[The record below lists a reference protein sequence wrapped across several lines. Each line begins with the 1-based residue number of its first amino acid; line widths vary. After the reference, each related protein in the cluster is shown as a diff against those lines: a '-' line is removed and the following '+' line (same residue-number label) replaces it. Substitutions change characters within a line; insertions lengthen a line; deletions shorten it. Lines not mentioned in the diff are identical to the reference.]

1 MTIACSTTFD
11 TIITAITV
19 SLEGAKRLVSGELR
33 IGPRRHKLVR
43 DEDGTL
49 RYKSPEEEPMYA
61 SRPSL
66 PVLQL
71 PFHTANSRLRF
82 RSD

>member
-1 MTIACSTTFD
+1 MTTVCSTTFD

-19 SLEGAKRLVSGELR
+19 SLEGAKRLHSGELR

-43 DEDGTL
+43 DEHETL
-49 RYKSPEEEPMYA
+49 HLEAPELMYA
-61 SRPSL
+61 SRLSL

-71 PFHTANSRLRF
+71 PFHTVNSGLKS

>member
-1 MTIACSTTFD
+1 MIVCSTTFD

-19 SLEGAKRLVSGELR
+19 SPEAAKHLVSGELR
-33 IGPRRHKLVR
+33 IGPRRHKLVH
-43 DEDGTL
+43 DGDGTL

-61 SRPSL
+61 SCSSL

-71 PFHTANSRLRF
+71 PFHTVNSLLRS